1 MAQGYFPDQLG
12 AYLNVPLGPGRT
24 AQKRA
29 LYSTEGQALSEAE
42 IDGLKK
48 LWWDVHKEDHAMCER
63 LQLGR
68 ASPVAE
74 SGGVLS
80 PHWENS
86 VRACHERVVNAATR
100 SRDTTKGTAHV

>member
-1 MAQGYFPDQLG
+1 MA
-12 AYLNVPLGPGRT
+12 AIRT

-29 LYSTEGQALSEAE
+29 LSSTEGQALSEAE
-42 IDGLKK
+42 IEGLKK

-80 PHWENS
+80 PHWEDS
-86 VRACHERVVNAATR
+86 VRAFQELVAKAAIIPRDGKPESTR
-100 SRDTTKGTAHV
+100 RGGL